1 MVNWVEVVG
10 YVASVLVAVSLTLAN
25 IRALRIVNLAGALV
39 FTLYGIL
46 VSAYPVAVVNGF
58 IVLVNIFYLLRSE
71 KKTEEAFT
79 LITTDAK
86 DALVRRFLGFYGPDI
101 GTFFPDFAP
110 DSAEPR
116 VCHVVLRDMVPAGI
130 FIHRA
135 PGAGRID
142 VLVDYVVP
150 AYRDYRNAT
159 FLYGALQD
167 WLSGQGVDTMTTSS
181 HVATHRR
188 YLKKM
193 GFKAESGE
201 PMRMSRKMGVVGNV
215 SSAQ

>member
-1 MVNWVEVVG
+1 MVTWVECVG

-25 IRALRIVNLAGALV
+25 IRALRVVNLAGALV
-39 FTLYGIL
+39 FTVYGIL

-58 IVLVNIFYLLRSE
+58 IVLVNIFYLVRSE

-79 LITTDAK
+79 LITTDSD

-101 GTFFPDFAP
+101 STFFPDF
-110 DSAEPR
+110 SAEETEPL

-130 FIHRA
+130 FIHRS

-150 AYRDYRNAT
+150 AYRDYRNAS

-167 WLSGQGVDTMTTSS
+167 WLSGRGVDTMSTSS

-188 YLKKM
+188 YLKRM
-193 GFKAESGE
+193 GFRAEHEE
-201 PMRMSRKMGVVGNV
+201 PMRMSRKIGTSGTVPL
-215 SSAQ
+215 AQ